1 MNQGLLNINLTI
13 PIILPL
19 VIILFLFFLFR
30 YIKKKSKQ
38 EREKQTE
45 ISFMAQTFHQLVTQ
59 LKEKEREL
67 ERLKKIAEERADFV
81 ESYSNNIIQSVPSGV
96 VSFDNNLIVT
106 KVNTAASKILEI
118 KPEEMVGKSYTEI
131 FLPPLTELLLKREP
145 ISRAECTYT
154 LKNGRK
160 IYLGLTLSQL
170 FNQRGEQIGYVLV
183 FTDLTELKTLE
194 SQMKLRQWLSSLG
207 EVSLG
212 IAHEL
217 RNPMAVISGY
227 AKILSKKGDNLPEV
241 KAIMDEI
248 NVMNRIIEDFHSFSK
263 SVKPN
268 LQKIDLKSLLEKSV
282 MHILKKREDV
292 EVSLSSDDIWITTDE
307 VLLKQAIN
315 NLLQNAIEAMP
326 EGGRLDITVRSGSA
340 DRGEVEI
347 IIQDTGSGIPEEIR
361 DKVFLPFYTTK
372 DSGSGL
378 GLAIVHKNISIL
390 NGRIS
395 FDSSRE
401 GTRFKIVL
409 PQDYS

>member
-1 MNQGLLNINLTI
+1 MNQGLLNINLIVLT
-13 PIILPL
+13 ILPL
-19 VIILFLFFLFR
+19 VIILFLFILFR
-30 YIKKKSKQ
+30 YIKKKSRQ

-45 ISFMAQTFHQLVTQ
+45 ISFMAQTFHQLLSQ

-96 VSFDNNLIVT
+96 VSFDNNLIIT
-106 KVNTAASKILEI
+106 KVNTAASRILDTR
-118 KPEEMVGKSYTEI
+118 PEDMVGKSYEEI
-131 FLPPLTELLLKREP
+131 FTSPVKELLSKKEP
-145 ISRAECTYT
+145 ISRAECAYT
-154 LKNGRK
+154 INNGRK

-170 FNQRGEQIGYVLV
+170 FNQREEQIGYVLV

-194 SQMKLRQWLSSLG
+194 KQMKLRQWLSSLG

-268 LQKIDLKSLLEKSV
+268 LQKTDLKGLLEKSV
-282 MHILKKREDV
+282 RHILKERKDV
-292 EVSLSSDDIWITTDE
+292 EVSLSSDDIWINTDE

-326 EGGRLDITVRSGSA
+326 EGGRLDIIVASDTDSR
-340 DRGEVEI
+340 EVEI
-347 IIQDTGSGIPEEIR
+347 IIEDTGSGIPEEIR

-378 GLAIVHKNISIL
+378 GLAIVHKNISLL